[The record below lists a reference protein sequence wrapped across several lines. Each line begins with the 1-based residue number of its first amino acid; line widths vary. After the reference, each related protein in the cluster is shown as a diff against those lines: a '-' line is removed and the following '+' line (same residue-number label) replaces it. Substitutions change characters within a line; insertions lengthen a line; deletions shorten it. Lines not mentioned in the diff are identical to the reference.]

1 MSDVVSERKC
11 STSSRIP
18 NRLRDE
24 SSFIYVVLGRSV
36 APNTQYV
43 NMGIRNICSIKRYDV
58 ISGVD
63 RNGEGDDH
71 DHDVGEGDYDY
82 CD

>member
-1 MSDVVSERKC
+1 M
-11 STSSRIP
+11 
-18 NRLRDE
+18 
-24 SSFIYVVLGRSV
+24 GRSA

-43 NMGIRNICSIKRYDV
+43 NMCIRNICSVKRYDV

-71 DHDVGEGDYDY
+71 DHDVGDGDYDAAPTE
-82 CD
+82 